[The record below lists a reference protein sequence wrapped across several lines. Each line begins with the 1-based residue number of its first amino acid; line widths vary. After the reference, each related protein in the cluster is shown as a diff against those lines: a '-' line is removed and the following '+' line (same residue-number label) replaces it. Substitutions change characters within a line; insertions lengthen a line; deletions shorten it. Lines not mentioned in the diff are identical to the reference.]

1 MVFETNLAK
10 RTEKATT
17 NRSRGSKIALGGLK
31 RGLAGT
37 LSLQKGPWGGAR
49 SPLGGQKGENVLFL
63 RSLLGSKMGH
73 NPLKSDL
80 EIIKKHVV
88 FMLFLASGGP
98 RGAPGGRLK
107 TGPKTEADGSRLAA
121 RIWQYWR
128 LRGDV
133 CAGVGA

>member
-37 LSLQKGPWGGAR
+37 LSLQKGLWGGQE
-49 SPLGGQKGENVLFL
+49 PPPPGGQKGENVLFL
-63 RSLLGSKMGH
+63 GSLFGSKMGH

-80 EIIKKHVV
+80 EISKKQLV
-88 FMLFLASGGP
+88 FILFLASGGP
-98 RGAPGGRLK
+98 RGRL
-107 TGPKTEADGSRLAA
+107 
-121 RIWQYWR
+121 
-128 LRGDV
+128 
-133 CAGVGA
+133 